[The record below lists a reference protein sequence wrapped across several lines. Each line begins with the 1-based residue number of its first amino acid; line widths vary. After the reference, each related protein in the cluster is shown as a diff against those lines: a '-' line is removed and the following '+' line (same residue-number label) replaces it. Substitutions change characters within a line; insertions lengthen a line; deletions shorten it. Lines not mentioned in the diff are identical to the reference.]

1 MLRSQGMELSEGTT
15 CINIGRA
22 ERRKRWIAGAVGFG
36 LALLGFALLSLA
48 EVARAWRLLLFV
60 PAWLGA
66 LGLLQARTGT
76 CVALAQRGTRNLDGK
91 EEPAPEAELVPARAQ
106 ARSLHVQAL
115 IAALVA
121 TGLSLLL

>member
-1 MLRSQGMELSEGTT
+1 MDTAEPSAGTT
-15 CINIGRA
+15 CINIGRS

-48 EVARAWRLLLFV
+48 GAPRPWRLALFI

-66 LGLLQARTGT
+66 LGLLQARAGT
-76 CVALAQRGTRNLDGK
+76 CVALARRGTRNLDGK
-91 EEPAPEAELVPARAQ
+91 EEAAPEAELGPARAQ

-115 IAALVA
+115 IAAFVA
-121 TGLSLLL
+121 TGLALLL

>member
-1 MLRSQGMELSEGTT
+1 MELSEGTT
-15 CINIGRA
+15 CINIGVA

-36 LALLGFALLSLA
+36 LALLIFTLLSLSG
-48 EVARAWRLLLFV
+48 VSRFWRLVLFL

-66 LGLLQARTGT
+66 LGLLQARAGT

-91 EEPAPEAELVPARAQ
+91 EEPAPEAELGPARAQ

-115 IAALVA
+115 ITALVA